1 MTQNESHANDRVSND
16 ASEPEAHRIEVVSDR
31 EPEKRRVEVYP
42 GREVVV
48 DFDPALTFECVDECT
63 WCCHHG
69 VLLYEQDLFE
79 LAECAPLT
87 DSTTQVR
94 GADFVRKETKDRTQH
109 VGDDGEACYFLR
121 DDGLC
126 ALHAEEEWKPTRCS
140 VFPLAVSVENG
151 DLHVDVR
158 EKAHEHCEGL
168 DVSERR
174 IIDHLDAFLPALLWE
189 LDNPETRRRL

>member
-1 MTQNESHANDRVSND
+1 MTQNEPPDGRISDSP
-16 ASEPEAHRIEVVSDR
+16 SEPKAH
-31 EPEKRRVEVYP
+31 RVEVYP

-48 DFDPALTFECVDECT
+48 DFDPSLTFECVDECT

-79 LAECAPLT
+79 LADHASLG
-87 DSTTQVR
+87 DSTTAVR
-94 GADFVRKETKDRTQH
+94 GADFVRKETKDRDHH

-121 DDGLC
+121 EDGLC
-126 ALHAEEEWKPTRCS
+126 ALHAEEGWKPTRCS
-140 VFPLAVSVENG
+140 VFPLAVSVESG
-151 DLHVDVR
+151 DLHVDIR

-174 IIDHLDAFLPALLWE
+174 IIDHLDAFLPELLWE
-189 LDNPETRRRL
+189 LDNPETRRQL